1 MVCSQEAREAE
12 RKPKMLAKWPSRILQ
27 TGAPERAELLTK
39 PLAKVPEVHGY
50 VKLQVGQKKYIYIHT
65 DGRENTYGNR
75 GLNGRLWASNGIR
88 NLLDR

>member
-50 VKLQVGQKKYIYIHT
+50 VKLQVGQKNIYIYT
-65 DGRENTYGNR
+65 YRWEREH
-75 GLNGRLWASNGIR
+75 IR
-88 NLLDR
+88 E